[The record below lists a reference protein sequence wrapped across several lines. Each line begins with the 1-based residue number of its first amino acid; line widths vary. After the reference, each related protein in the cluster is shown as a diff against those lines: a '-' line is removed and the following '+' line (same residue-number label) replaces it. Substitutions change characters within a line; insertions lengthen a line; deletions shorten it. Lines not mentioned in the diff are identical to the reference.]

1 MSVLHINH
9 ESFEKIIAQD
19 GKTVL
24 VDFWATWCGPCR
36 MIAPVL
42 EEVAKERPDVTVCKV
57 DVDEER
63 DLALEYGVS
72 SIPTLLVFRDG
83 KLVGYVLIN
92 ASENAGIYT
101 SLISGGVPLEGLQG
115 DLMDSPNLF
124 WFPKETRITKLRGGV
139 QL

>member
-1 MSVLHINH
+1 MSVLHINR

-63 DLALEYGVS
+63 ELALEYGVS

-83 KLVGYVLIN
+83 KVVNQSIGAI
-92 ASENAGIYT
+92 
-101 SLISGGVPLEGLQG
+101 
-115 DLMDSPNLF
+115 
-124 WFPKETRITKLRGGV
+124 PKERILAML
-139 QL
+139 Q

>member
-1 MSVLHINH
+1 
-9 ESFEKIIAQD
+9 
-19 GKTVL
+19 
-24 VDFWATWCGPCR
+24 

>member
-63 DLALEYGVS
+63 ELALEYGVS

-83 KLVGYVLIN
+83 KVVNQSVG
-92 ASENAGIYT
+92 A
-101 SLISGGVPLEGLQG
+101 
-115 DLMDSPNLF
+115 M
-124 WFPKETRITKLRGGV
+124 PKERILAML
-139 QL
+139 Q

>member
-63 DLALEYGVS
+63 ELALEYGVS

-83 KLVGYVLIN
+83 KVVNQSIG
-92 ASENAGIYT
+92 A
-101 SLISGGVPLEGLQG
+101 
-115 DLMDSPNLF
+115 M
-124 WFPKETRITKLRGGV
+124 PKERLLAML
-139 QL
+139 Q

>member
-9 ESFEKIIAQD
+9 ESFEKIIAQN

-42 EEVAKERPDVTVCKV
+42 EEVAKERPDVIVCKV

-83 KLVGYVLIN
+83 KVVNQSIGAI
-92 ASENAGIYT
+92 
-101 SLISGGVPLEGLQG
+101 
-115 DLMDSPNLF
+115 
-124 WFPKETRITKLRGGV
+124 PKERILAML
-139 QL
+139 Q

>member
-83 KLVGYVLIN
+83 KVVNQSIG
-92 ASENAGIYT
+92 A
-101 SLISGGVPLEGLQG
+101 
-115 DLMDSPNLF
+115 M
-124 WFPKETRITKLRGGV
+124 PKERILAML
-139 QL
+139 Q

>member
-1 MSVLHINH
+1 MSVLHINR

-24 VDFWATWCGPCR
+24 VDFWAPWCGPCR

-63 DLALEYGVS
+63 ELALEYGVS

-83 KLVGYVLIN
+83 KVVNQSIG
-92 ASENAGIYT
+92 A
-101 SLISGGVPLEGLQG
+101 
-115 DLMDSPNLF
+115 M
-124 WFPKETRITKLRGGV
+124 PKERILAML
-139 QL
+139 Q

>member
-1 MSVLHINH
+1 MSVLHINR
-9 ESFEKIIAQD
+9 ESIEKIIAQN

-63 DLALEYGVS
+63 ELALEYGVS

-83 KLVGYVLIN
+83 KVVNQSIG
-92 ASENAGIYT
+92 A
-101 SLISGGVPLEGLQG
+101 
-115 DLMDSPNLF
+115 M
-124 WFPKETRITKLRGGV
+124 PKERILAML
-139 QL
+139 Q

>member
-83 KLVGYVLIN
+83 KVMNQSIGAI
-92 ASENAGIYT
+92 
-101 SLISGGVPLEGLQG
+101 
-115 DLMDSPNLF
+115 
-124 WFPKETRITKLRGGV
+124 PKERILAML
-139 QL
+139 Q

>member
-9 ESFEKIIAQD
+9 ESFEKIIAQN

-63 DLALEYGVS
+63 ELALEYGVS

-83 KLVGYVLIN
+83 KVVNQSIGAI
-92 ASENAGIYT
+92 
-101 SLISGGVPLEGLQG
+101 
-115 DLMDSPNLF
+115 
-124 WFPKETRITKLRGGV
+124 PKERILAML
-139 QL
+139 Q

>member
-1 MSVLHINH
+1 MSVLHINR

-83 KLVGYVLIN
+83 KVVNQSIGAI
-92 ASENAGIYT
+92 
-101 SLISGGVPLEGLQG
+101 
-115 DLMDSPNLF
+115 
-124 WFPKETRITKLRGGV
+124 PKERILAML
-139 QL
+139 Q

>member
-9 ESFEKIIAQD
+9 ESFEKIIAQN

-83 KLVGYVLIN
+83 KVVNQSIGAI
-92 ASENAGIYT
+92 
-101 SLISGGVPLEGLQG
+101 
-115 DLMDSPNLF
+115 
-124 WFPKETRITKLRGGV
+124 PKERILAM
-139 QL
+139 L

>member
-9 ESFEKIIAQD
+9 ESFEKIIAQN

-63 DLALEYGVS
+63 ELALEYGVS

-83 KLVGYVLIN
+83 KLVNQSIG
-92 ASENAGIYT
+92 A
-101 SLISGGVPLEGLQG
+101 
-115 DLMDSPNLF
+115 M
-124 WFPKETRITKLRGGV
+124 PKERILAML
-139 QL
+139 Q

>member
-1 MSVLHINH
+1 MSVLHINR
-9 ESFEKIIAQD
+9 ESFEKIIAQN

-83 KLVGYVLIN
+83 KVVNQSIG
-92 ASENAGIYT
+92 A
-101 SLISGGVPLEGLQG
+101 
-115 DLMDSPNLF
+115 M
-124 WFPKETRITKLRGGV
+124 PKERILAML
-139 QL
+139 Q

>member
-36 MIAPVL
+36 MITPVL

-63 DLALEYGVS
+63 ELALEYGVS

-83 KLVGYVLIN
+83 KVVNQSIGAI
-92 ASENAGIYT
+92 
-101 SLISGGVPLEGLQG
+101 
-115 DLMDSPNLF
+115 
-124 WFPKETRITKLRGGV
+124 PKERILAML
-139 QL
+139 Q

>member
-1 MSVLHINH
+1 MSVLHINR
-9 ESFEKIIAQD
+9 ESFEKIIAQN

-83 KLVGYVLIN
+83 KVVNQSIGAI
-92 ASENAGIYT
+92 
-101 SLISGGVPLEGLQG
+101 
-115 DLMDSPNLF
+115 
-124 WFPKETRITKLRGGV
+124 PKERILAML
-139 QL
+139 Q

>member
-1 MSVLHINH
+1 MSVLHINR

-63 DLALEYGVS
+63 ELALEYGVS

-83 KLVGYVLIN
+83 KVVNQSIGAMSKERIL
-92 ASENAGIYT
+92 AM
-101 SLISGGVPLEGLQG
+101 LQ
-115 DLMDSPNLF
+115 
-124 WFPKETRITKLRGGV
+124 
-139 QL
+139 

>member
-1 MSVLHINH
+1 MSVLHVNR
-9 ESFEKIIAQD
+9 ESFEKIIAQN

-42 EEVAKERPDVTVCKV
+42 EEVAKERPDITVCKV

-63 DLALEYGVS
+63 ELALEYNVS

-83 KLVGYVLIN
+83 KVVNQSIGAV
-92 ASENAGIYT
+92 
-101 SLISGGVPLEGLQG
+101 
-115 DLMDSPNLF
+115 
-124 WFPKETRITKLRGGV
+124 PKERILAM
-139 QL
+139 L

>member
-83 KLVGYVLIN
+83 KVVNQSIGAI
-92 ASENAGIYT
+92 
-101 SLISGGVPLEGLQG
+101 
-115 DLMDSPNLF
+115 
-124 WFPKETRITKLRGGV
+124 PKERILAM
-139 QL
+139 L

>member
-1 MSVLHINH
+1 MSVLHINR

-42 EEVAKERPDVTVCKV
+42 EEVAKERPDVTICKV

-63 DLALEYGVS
+63 ELALEYGVS

-83 KLVGYVLIN
+83 KVVNQSIG
-92 ASENAGIYT
+92 A
-101 SLISGGVPLEGLQG
+101 
-115 DLMDSPNLF
+115 M
-124 WFPKETRITKLRGGV
+124 PKERILAML
-139 QL
+139 Q

>member
-9 ESFEKIIAQD
+9 ESFEKIIAQN

-24 VDFWATWCGPCR
+24 VDFWATWCVPCR

-63 DLALEYGVS
+63 ELALEYGVS

-83 KLVGYVLIN
+83 KVVNQSIG
-92 ASENAGIYT
+92 A
-101 SLISGGVPLEGLQG
+101 
-115 DLMDSPNLF
+115 M
-124 WFPKETRITKLRGGV
+124 PKERILAML
-139 QL
+139 Q

>member
-1 MSVLHINH
+1 MSVLHINR

-63 DLALEYGVS
+63 ELALEYGVS

-83 KLVGYVLIN
+83 KVVNQSVG
-92 ASENAGIYT
+92 A
-101 SLISGGVPLEGLQG
+101 
-115 DLMDSPNLF
+115 M
-124 WFPKETRITKLRGGV
+124 PKERILAML
-139 QL
+139 Q

>member
-9 ESFEKIIAQD
+9 ESFEKIIAQN
-19 GKTVL
+19 GKAVL

-63 DLALEYGVS
+63 ELALEYGVS

-83 KLVGYVLIN
+83 KVVNQSIG
-92 ASENAGIYT
+92 A
-101 SLISGGVPLEGLQG
+101 
-115 DLMDSPNLF
+115 M
-124 WFPKETRITKLRGGV
+124 PKERILAML
-139 QL
+139 Q

>member
-1 MSVLHINH
+1 MSVLHINR
-9 ESFEKIIAQD
+9 ESFEKIIAQN

-63 DLALEYGVS
+63 ELALEYGVS

-83 KLVGYVLIN
+83 KVVNQSIGAI
-92 ASENAGIYT
+92 
-101 SLISGGVPLEGLQG
+101 
-115 DLMDSPNLF
+115 
-124 WFPKETRITKLRGGV
+124 PKERILAML
-139 QL
+139 Q

>member
-1 MSVLHINH
+1 MSVLHINR

-19 GKTVL
+19 GKTIL

-63 DLALEYGVS
+63 ELALEYGVS

-83 KLVGYVLIN
+83 KLVNQSIG
-92 ASENAGIYT
+92 A
-101 SLISGGVPLEGLQG
+101 
-115 DLMDSPNLF
+115 M
-124 WFPKETRITKLRGGV
+124 PKERILAML
-139 QL
+139 Q

>member
-9 ESFEKIIAQD
+9 ESFEKIIAQN

-63 DLALEYGVS
+63 ELALEYGVS

-83 KLVGYVLIN
+83 NVVNQSIG
-92 ASENAGIYT
+92 A
-101 SLISGGVPLEGLQG
+101 
-115 DLMDSPNLF
+115 M
-124 WFPKETRITKLRGGV
+124 PKERILAML
-139 QL
+139 Q

>member
-1 MSVLHINH
+1 MSVLHINR

-63 DLALEYGVS
+63 ELALEYGVS

-83 KLVGYVLIN
+83 KVVNQSIG
-92 ASENAGIYT
+92 A
-101 SLISGGVPLEGLQG
+101 
-115 DLMDSPNLF
+115 M
-124 WFPKETRITKLRGGV
+124 PKERILAMLK
-139 QL
+139 

>member
-9 ESFEKIIAQD
+9 ESFEKIIAQN
-19 GKTVL
+19 GKT
-24 VDFWATWCGPCR
+24 GPCR

-63 DLALEYGVS
+63 ELALEYGVS

-83 KLVGYVLIN
+83 KVVNQSIG
-92 ASENAGIYT
+92 A
-101 SLISGGVPLEGLQG
+101 
-115 DLMDSPNLF
+115 M
-124 WFPKETRITKLRGGV
+124 PKERILAML
-139 QL
+139 Q

>member
-1 MSVLHINH
+1 MSVLHINR

-19 GKTVL
+19 GKTIL

-63 DLALEYGVS
+63 ELALEYGVS

-83 KLVGYVLIN
+83 KVVNQSIG
-92 ASENAGIYT
+92 A
-101 SLISGGVPLEGLQG
+101 
-115 DLMDSPNLF
+115 M
-124 WFPKETRITKLRGGV
+124 PKERILAML
-139 QL
+139 Q

>member
-1 MSVLHINH
+1 MPVLHINR

-83 KLVGYVLIN
+83 KVVNQSIG
-92 ASENAGIYT
+92 A
-101 SLISGGVPLEGLQG
+101 
-115 DLMDSPNLF
+115 M
-124 WFPKETRITKLRGGV
+124 PKERVLAML
-139 QL
+139 Q

>member
-1 MSVLHINH
+1 MNEVILTDANFEAEVLQH
-9 ESFEKIIAQD
+9 Q
-19 GKTVL
+19 GLVL

-63 DLALEYGVS
+63 ELALEYGVS

-83 KLVGYVLIN
+83 KVVNQSIG
-92 ASENAGIYT
+92 A
-101 SLISGGVPLEGLQG
+101 
-115 DLMDSPNLF
+115 M
-124 WFPKETRITKLRGGV
+124 PKERILAML
-139 QL
+139 Q

>member
-42 EEVAKERPDVTVCKV
+42 EEVAKECPDVTVCKV

-63 DLALEYGVS
+63 ELALEYGVS

-83 KLVGYVLIN
+83 KVVNQSIG
-92 ASENAGIYT
+92 A
-101 SLISGGVPLEGLQG
+101 
-115 DLMDSPNLF
+115 M
-124 WFPKETRITKLRGGV
+124 PKERILAML
-139 QL
+139 Q

>member
-1 MSVLHINH
+1 MSVLHINR

-63 DLALEYGVS
+63 ELALEYGVS
-72 SIPTLLVFRDG
+72 SIPTLLVFRAG
-83 KLVGYVLIN
+83 KVVNQSIG
-92 ASENAGIYT
+92 A
-101 SLISGGVPLEGLQG
+101 
-115 DLMDSPNLF
+115 M
-124 WFPKETRITKLRGGV
+124 PKERILAML
-139 QL
+139 Q

>member
-9 ESFEKIIAQD
+9 ESFEQIIAQN

-24 VDFWATWCGPCR
+24 VAFWATWCGPCR

-63 DLALEYGVS
+63 ELALEYGVS

-83 KLVGYVLIN
+83 KVVNQSIG
-92 ASENAGIYT
+92 A
-101 SLISGGVPLEGLQG
+101 
-115 DLMDSPNLF
+115 M
-124 WFPKETRITKLRGGV
+124 PKERILAML
-139 QL
+139 Q

>member
-1 MSVLHINH
+1 MSVLHINR
-9 ESFEKIIAQD
+9 ESFEKIIAQN

-63 DLALEYGVS
+63 ELALEYGVS

-83 KLVGYVLIN
+83 KVVNQSTG
-92 ASENAGIYT
+92 A
-101 SLISGGVPLEGLQG
+101 
-115 DLMDSPNLF
+115 M
-124 WFPKETRITKLRGGV
+124 PKERILAML
-139 QL
+139 Q

>member
-63 DLALEYGVS
+63 ELALEYGVS

-83 KLVGYVLIN
+83 KVVNQSIGAL
-92 ASENAGIYT
+92 
-101 SLISGGVPLEGLQG
+101 
-115 DLMDSPNLF
+115 
-124 WFPKETRITKLRGGV
+124 PKERILAML
-139 QL
+139 Q